1 MSVCLCTLFQLCWF
15 HLVQALKQFVFL
27 SFFKLF
33 QRTHFWTLQLGC
45 QLIKKQ
51 IETWLTLTT
60 KTTNTNHNLFSSN
73 MATEYSRSH
82 LVFSGALKNPELCKI
97 PKQCA
102 IPRGVHWASCTER
115 RALDCAR
122 MKQAS
127 RALVCKRRDG
137 RHSCCAA
144 VLIKTCS
151 PHNVSTPV
159 PNTTRSLSHNVHA
172 CKEAAAAA
180 NKQKKTITYQLK
192 IWHMYSK
199 EYQQRGG
206 DREDPVQWK
215 EEDWRTGRLQRHRKG
230 RNRGSA
236 RRNTWEYR
244 VRHSLPIVPR
254 NSKANI
260 TLDSSFL
267 GHLSNGSVH

>member
-1 MSVCLCTLFQLCWF
+1 M
-15 HLVQALKQFVFL
+15 
-27 SFFKLF
+27 
-33 QRTHFWTLQLGC
+33 
-45 QLIKKQ
+45 
-51 IETWLTLTT
+51 TLTT

-82 LVFSGALKNPELCKI
+82 LVFSGALKNLELCKYQSSV
-97 PKQCA
+97 PSLA
-102 IPRGVHWASCTER
+102 VCTER

-180 NKQKKTITYQLK
+180 KKQKKQLPINLKYDTCIVKSTNREEETEK
-192 IWHMYSK
+192 IPFSGRRKTEGRVGYSDIERQK
-199 EYQQRGG
+199 QR
-206 DREDPVQWK
+206 
-215 EEDWRTGRLQRHRKG
+215 QRAPQHLGISRP
-230 RNRGSA
+230 
-236 RRNTWEYR
+236 
-244 VRHSLPIVPR
+244 SLPADR
-254 NSKANI
+254 AEEQQSKYY
-260 TLDSSFL
+260 TLLVISGPPL
-267 GHLSNGSVH
+267 

>member
-1 MSVCLCTLFQLCWF
+1 
-15 HLVQALKQFVFL
+15 
-27 SFFKLF
+27 
-33 QRTHFWTLQLGC
+33 
-45 QLIKKQ
+45 
-51 IETWLTLTT
+51 
-60 KTTNTNHNLFSSN
+60 
-73 MATEYSRSH
+73 
-82 LVFSGALKNPELCKI
+82 
-97 PKQCA
+97 
-102 IPRGVHWASCTER
+102 
-115 RALDCAR
+115 

-180 NKQKKTITYQLK
+180 NKEKKQLPINLKYDTCIVKSTNREEETEK
-192 IWHMYSK
+192 IPFSGRRKTEGRVGYSDIEK
-199 EYQQRGG
+199 AET
-206 DREDPVQWK
+206 EA
-215 EEDWRTGRLQRHRKG
+215 
-230 RNRGSA
+230 A
-236 RRNTWEYR
+236 RRNTREYR
-244 VRHSLPIVPR
+244 VRRSSPIVPR